1 MARHT
6 RIIFIAS
13 RASVLAVIIGI
24 VLFFFCVGLSTQ
36 PQWDAVESDIADAV
50 VEAEEGRRGGKR
62 AESWRCQEHPDP
74 WIEDTLRGNGERD
87 LKGGGG
93 GGV

>member
-6 RIIFIAS
+6 RLIFIAS
-13 RASVLAVIIGI
+13 GASVLAVIIGI
-24 VLFFFCVGLSTQ
+24 VLFSFCVGLSAK

-62 AESWRCQEHPDP
+62 AESWRCQKHPDP
-74 WIEDTLRGNGERD
+74 WVEDTLRRNGERG

-93 GGV
+93 GRV